1 MKSLFTRR
9 FLSGLGLTLLAVAT
23 PAWSGGPSVSFM
35 LGGKPV
41 TAVPVDKLGD
51 VSVTVSTG
59 GQSFKQVFAGQ
70 WGNSL
75 DQSLN
80 VVGTRYK
87 RSAGAPDLARSDEWN
102 GYGLGLTSRDS
113 GWSGKN
119 SLSESL
125 RQVGSSDGIELYRA
139 DTNDDVIVT
148 GRFRRKVYTGKKIW
162 VDNGWVD
169 ETRWETV
176 GPTLGKATLKLD
188 PPTFAGSLDV
198 NALFAPALQKFN
210 APPPGKYDDNKA
222 MLMSRTLLYPESY
235 GGREVDF
242 KGSELKAVENA
253 AGTPAYSWNYDHA
266 SGAQMVYARFP
277 AKLKVHAV
285 INTKFEGMPAAMK
298 TEADFDCTM
307 DAVVTRKLGSS
318 SWEVNDL
325 EINDDFREHCQTTDG
340 KSPDDIVKTITP
352 MGNATSAEDLMKGF
366 GF

>member
-1 MKSLFTRR
+1 MKLKQICSLVIT
-9 FLSGLGLTLLAVAT
+9 SMTLLAASL
-23 PAWSGGPSVSFM
+23 PAWSSDPSITFS

-41 TAVPVDKLGD
+41 TAVPVDKLGE
-51 VSVTVSTG
+51 VSVTLSTG
-59 GQSFKQVFAGQ
+59 GQSFKQVFSGQ
-70 WGNSL
+70 WGNSI
-75 DQSLN
+75 DQAIN
-80 VVGTRYK
+80 IVGTRYK
-87 RSAGAPDLARSDEWN
+87 RSAGVPDLERSNEWN
-102 GYGLGLTSRDS
+102 GYALGLTSSDS
-113 GWSGKN
+113 NWSANN

-125 RQVGSSDGIELYRA
+125 RKVGSSDGLELYRA
-139 DTNDDVIVT
+139 DTNDDLIVT
-148 GRFRRKVYTGKKIW
+148 GRFRRKVYTDKKIW

-176 GPTLGKATLKLD
+176 GPTLGQATLKLD
-188 PPTFAGSLDV
+188 PPTFAGSLDIG
-198 NALFAPALQKFN
+198 ALFAPALQKFN

-285 INTKFEGMPAAMK
+285 INTKFDGMPVAMK

-318 SWEVNDL
+318 NWEVNDL
-325 EINDDFREHCQTTDG
+325 SIDHDFRERCKTPDG
-340 KSPDDIVKTITP
+340 KSPDDIVKTISP
-352 MGNATSAEDLMKGF
+352 MGNVTNPQDLLKNF